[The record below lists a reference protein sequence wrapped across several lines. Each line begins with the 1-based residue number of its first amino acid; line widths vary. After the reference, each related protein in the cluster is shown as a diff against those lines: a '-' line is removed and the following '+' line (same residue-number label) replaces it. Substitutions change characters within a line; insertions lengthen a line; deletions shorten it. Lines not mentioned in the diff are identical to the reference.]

1 MTFFSLSK
9 QINVVAKFTKSTWK
23 MTKMNQLLWLLF
35 FSIPQ
40 SNGTKVPQEQGIKS
54 YIKLLNIILN
64 YIIVNDIKLC

>member
-35 FSIPQ
+35 FPFH
-40 SNGTKVPQEQGIKS
+40 KVMVQK
-54 YIKLLNIILN
+54 YHKNRALKVILN
-64 YIIVNDIKLC
+64 Y

>member
-1 MTFFSLSK
+1 MENDQNES
-9 QINVVAKFTKSTWK
+9 IVMAAV
-23 MTKMNQLLWLLF
+23 